1 MQAMIDCLTNR
12 ALKLDTIWHQ
22 MTHHT
27 FSSFSNEMALL
38 KNQWSISAQN
48 YSVENQVQNKQL
60 CFSKWFWKHNSIF
73 KCHFLSSLAWN
84 ELKVEI
90 EYTSAESWRDKSL
103 LWTHQEMQEVGR
115 RLAETQKVLTFEI
128 INETSHELP
137 ASKNW
142 ICFSQSQSSMLAYKC
157 NGSIYAN
164 FRPFFICPVLLSLSS
179 LVVLHNLMRNCSK
192 SCPE

>member
-1 MQAMIDCLTNR
+1 MLWNWTQFDIKWHIIHFHHFQMKWLCWRISDPFQHKIIVLKTRCKTNSFVFQSGFEN
-12 ALKLDTIWHQ
+12 TTQ
-22 MTHHT
+22 
-27 FSSFSNEMALL
+27 FSS
-38 KNQWSISAQN
+38 
-48 YSVENQVQNKQL
+48 V
-60 CFSKWFWKHNSIF
+60 IF
-73 KCHFLSSLAWN
+73 PVPLLSSLAWN